1 MAAYETTLATV
12 KEERKGGGELN
23 LPLVQRMQSKKK
35 KINTLKETLWDIE
48 ESLLPALLRV
58 QNCDAKSVLN
68 DRLHYSH
75 KRGHQLKDSQVGSL
89 VPKLRY
95 EHTLTPLTESP
106 RPN

>member
-75 KRGHQLKDSQVGSL
+75 HRGHQLKDSQVGS
-89 VPKLRY
+89 
-95 EHTLTPLTESP
+95 
-106 RPN
+106 